1 MRLAPGDAG
10 LQMLGW
16 LPEDWSDAE
25 LAREATEGGLEVAP
39 LSRFAIARRLPPA
52 LLLGFG
58 AFTPDEIAQGAG
70 KLATVV
76 RRYAARSGTTGSKKV
91 RRAS

>member
-1 MRLAPGDAG
+1 
-10 LQMLGW
+10 MLGW
-16 LPEDWSDAE
+16 LPEDWSDAD
-25 LAREATEGGLEVAP
+25 LAREASQAGLEVAP

-76 RRYAARSGTTGSKKV
+76 RRYAARTGTASGKKT